1 GPRRGERP
9 QPWSVRLPDG
19 GRRCGGQPLAR
30 GWSGWREGM
39 KGGVL
44 ALALVLVVG
53 WALVRAGAFG
63 WRGMGPGVAAG
74 ALAVVPVAL
83 LGAVAHE
90 VLFRGVVLGVF
101 LRALRAPA
109 AIGLAGLLYALV
121 VFMVP
126 PDNVAVAD
134 PEGRLAG
141 FVVLV
146 GRWRELADPWLMAG
160 GLLPWLAFGC
170 VLGFARWRT
179 RSLWLPLGVHAGW
192 ALGNGLFLLLVVP
205 LNQPDPIARV
215 LVGAS
220 LSHGLIPVAVVALAG
235 MVIHFLTPVPD
246 AGYEPY

>member
-1 GPRRGERP
+1 
-9 QPWSVRLPDG
+9 
-19 GRRCGGQPLAR
+19 
-30 GWSGWREGM
+30 
-39 KGGVL
+39 
-44 ALALVLVVG
+44 
-53 WALVRAGAFG
+53 
-63 WRGMGPGVAAG
+63 
-74 ALAVVPVAL
+74 
-83 LGAVAHE
+83 
-90 VLFRGVVLGVF
+90 
-101 LRALRAPA
+101 
-109 AIGLAGLLYALV
+109 
-121 VFMVP
+121 
-126 PDNVAVAD
+126 
-134 PEGRLAG
+134 
-141 FVVLV
+141 
-146 GRWRELADPWLMAG
+146 MAG